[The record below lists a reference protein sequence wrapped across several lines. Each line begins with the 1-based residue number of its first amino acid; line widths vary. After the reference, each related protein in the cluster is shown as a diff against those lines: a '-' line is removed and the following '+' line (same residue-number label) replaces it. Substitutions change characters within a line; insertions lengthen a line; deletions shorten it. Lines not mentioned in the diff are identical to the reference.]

1 MIIEKDLLIL
11 LDNSLGLG
19 GKGLAFTPKTR
30 LLGAL
35 PEFDSMTIINIITGL
50 EDRFGIRVAD
60 DEIESSLFASVGSLL
75 DFVQHKVAQL
85 ERR

>member
-19 GKGLAFTPKTR
+19 GKGLAFTSKTR